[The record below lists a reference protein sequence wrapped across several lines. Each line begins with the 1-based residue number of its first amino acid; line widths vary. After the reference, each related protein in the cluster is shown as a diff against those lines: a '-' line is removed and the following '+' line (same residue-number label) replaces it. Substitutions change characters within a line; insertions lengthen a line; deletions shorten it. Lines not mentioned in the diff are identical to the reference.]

1 MSQTKGAQRVTQNEQ
16 ILAALK
22 HGPLTPIEALER
34 FGCFRLAARVGEL
47 RQQGHLIGVEKVTT
61 PTGKHVAR
69 YRLAR
74 KA

>member
-1 MSQTKGAQRVTQNEQ
+1 MSQTKVAQGMSQNEQ

-47 RQQGHLIGVEKVTT
+47 RQQGHAIGVQKVATS
-61 PTGKHVAR
+61 TGKHVAR
-69 YRLAR
+69 YWLAR
-74 KA
+74 QA

>member
-1 MSQTKGAQRVTQNEQ
+1 MSQNEQ

-47 RQQGHLIGVEKVTT
+47 RQQGHAIGVEKVAT

-69 YRLAR
+69 YWLAR
-74 KA
+74 